1 MKFILVAIFMT
12 LSSFA
17 QLPKLPGLPGIQE
30 LSKQVLEACKEDKSK
45 ISGCE
50 SYTEISKL
58 KECLMANEA
67 KLSPKCK
74 ASLKVIK

>member
-1 MKFILVAIFMT
+1 MKFILIAIFMT

-17 QLPKLPGLPGIQE
+17 QLPKMPGLPGLQE
-30 LSKQVLEACKEDKSK
+30 LSKQVLEACKDDKSK

-58 KECLMANEA
+58 KACLMANEA

-74 ASLKVIK
+74 SSLKIVK

>member
-1 MKFILVAIFMT
+1 MKFIFVAIFMT
-12 LSSFA
+12 LPSFA
-17 QLPKLPGLPGIQE
+17 QLPKMPGLPGIQE

-45 ISGCE
+45 ISACE

-58 KECLMANEA
+58 KACLLANEA

-74 ASLKVIK
+74 ASLKVVK